1 MRLEHGCYPLFLC
14 RSVVERAIA
23 GQKEIKKNK
32 HAQFGEKK
40 STRNFKVVARTRA
53 EKEHLLKGLA

>member
-1 MRLEHGCYPLFLC
+1 M
-14 RSVVERAIA
+14 ERAIA
-23 GQKEIKKNK
+23 GQKEIKKKK
-32 HAQFGEKK
+32 HAQFREKK